1 MTRNENLTPERRRRY
16 WRITLWSV
24 VLMVVGA
31 MVLPLAGY
39 VYVGLSDAYAQIGE
53 AQDANP
59 RANYWRAVREGG
71 TRMTE
76 DGANLN
82 YSSVTGRPVPGSD
95 AVWLNR
101 EAENLI
107 NGSGQNWRQIRNRVI
122 AVYGGWILFGL
133 IVVLL
138 HFYAIRG
145 KVKLED
151 GASGVKVLRWTPW
164 ERFVHWVTAV
174 SFLVLAATGL
184 SLLFGRTVL
193 IPLMGPE
200 GFAAWAA
207 MSMGLHEFVGPWIF
221 TPGVALM
228 IAMWLVNNLP
238 EKGDVEWWIKG
249 GGIIGDSHPSSGRL
263 NSGEKLWF
271 WFIATFGVAC
281 IVTGVILAFPVEWA
295 QTRSTM
301 QLSSV
306 IHGAAALLWIAFW
319 MGHAYIGT
327 IGSEGSLEAMT
338 TGYVDVNWA
347 KQHHDRWYDEIA
359 DSAEHVTD
367 VPAQSAGDAPAQPSA
382 AKA

>member
-1 MTRNENLTPERRRRY
+1 MTRNKNMTPERRRRY
-16 WRITLWSV
+16 WRITLASV

-39 VYVGLSDAYAQIGE
+39 VYVGVSDAYAQGSG
-53 AQDANP
+53 AQDENP
-59 RANYWRAVREGG
+59 RANYWRAVREGESRV
-71 TRMTE
+71 TQ

-82 YSSVTGRPVPGSD
+82 YSSVTGRPMPGSD

-101 EAENLI
+101 EADNLI
-107 NGSGQNWRQIRNRVI
+107 NGAGQNWRQIRNRVV

-133 IVVLL
+133 IVVTLL
-138 HFYAIRG
+138 FYVIRG
-145 KVKLED
+145 RVDLEG
-151 GASGVKVLRWTPW
+151 GASGVKVLRWTAW

-174 SFLVLAATGL
+174 SFVVLAVTGL
-184 SLLFGRTVL
+184 SLLFGRTIL

-200 GFAAWAA
+200 GFSVWAA
-207 MSMGLHEFVGPWIF
+207 MAMGLHEFVGPWIF

-228 IAMWLVNNLP
+228 IGMWLVNNLP

-249 GGIIGDSHPSSGRL
+249 GGIIGSSHPSSGRL

-306 IHGAAALLWIAFW
+306 IHGVSALLWIAFW

-347 KQHHDRWYDEIA
+347 KQHHDRWYEEVA
-359 DSAEHVTD
+359 GSAEHVTGQ
-367 VPAQSAGDAPAQPSA
+367 QSAGDVPGEPTA

>member
-1 MTRNENLTPERRRRY
+1 MTRNKNLTPERRRRY
-16 WRITLWSV
+16 WRITLASV

-39 VYVGLSDAYAQIGE
+39 VYVGLSDAYAQGSG
-53 AQDANP
+53 AQDENP
-59 RANYWRAVREGG
+59 RANYWRAVREGESRV
-71 TRMTE
+71 TQ

-82 YSSVTGRPVPGSD
+82 YSSVTGRPMPGSD

-101 EAENLI
+101 EADNLI
-107 NGSGQNWRQIRNRVI
+107 NGAGQNWRQIRNRVV

-133 IVVLL
+133 IVVTLL
-138 HFYAIRG
+138 FYVIRG
-145 KVKLED
+145 RVDLEG
-151 GASGVKVLRWTPW
+151 GASGVKVLRWTAW

-174 SFLVLAATGL
+174 SFVVLAVTGL
-184 SLLFGRTVL
+184 SLLFGRTIL

-200 GFAAWAA
+200 GFSVWAA
-207 MSMGLHEFVGPWIF
+207 MAMGLHEFVGPWIF

-228 IAMWLVNNLP
+228 IGMWLVNNLP

-249 GGIIGDSHPSSGRL
+249 GGIIGSSHPSSGRL

-306 IHGAAALLWIAFW
+306 IHGVSALLWIAFW

-347 KQHHDRWYDEIA
+347 KQHHDRWYEEVA
-359 DSAEHVTD
+359 GSAEHVTGQ
-367 VPAQSAGDAPAQPSA
+367 QSAGDVPGEPTA

>member
-1 MTRNENLTPERRRRY
+1 MTRNKNLTPERRRRY
-16 WRITLWSV
+16 WRITLASV

-39 VYVGLSDAYAQIGE
+39 VYVGLSDAYAQGSG
-53 AQDANP
+53 AQDENP
-59 RANYWRAVREGG
+59 RANYWRAVREGQSRV
-71 TRMTE
+71 TQ

-82 YSSVTGRPVPGSD
+82 YSSVTGRPMPGSD

-101 EAENLI
+101 EADNLI
-107 NGSGQNWRQIRNRVI
+107 NGAGQNWRQIRNRVV

-133 IVVLL
+133 VVVTLL
-138 HFYAIRG
+138 FYVIRG
-145 KVKLED
+145 RVDLEG
-151 GASGVKVLRWTPW
+151 GASGVKVLRWTAW

-174 SFLVLAATGL
+174 SFVVLAVTGL
-184 SLLFGRTVL
+184 SLLFGRTIL

-200 GFAAWAA
+200 GFSVWAA
-207 MSMGLHEFVGPWIF
+207 MAMGLHEFVGPWIF

-228 IAMWLVNNLP
+228 IGMWLVNNLP
-238 EKGDVEWWIKG
+238 EKGDIEWWLKG
-249 GGIIGDSHPSSGRL
+249 GGIIGSSHPSSGRL

-306 IHGAAALLWIAFW
+306 IHGVSALLWIAFW

-347 KQHHDRWYDEIA
+347 KQHHDRWYEEVA
-359 DSAEHVTD
+359 GSAEHVTD
-367 VPAQSAGDAPAQPSA
+367 RQSAGDVPGEPTA

>member
-1 MTRNENLTPERRRRY
+1 MTRHKNLTPERRRRY
-16 WRITLWSV
+16 WRITLASV

-39 VYVGLSDAYAQIGE
+39 VYVGFSDAYAQGGG
-53 AQDANP
+53 AQDENP
-59 RANYWRAVREGG
+59 RANYWRAVREGQSRV
-71 TRMTE
+71 TQ

-82 YSSVTGRPVPGSD
+82 YSSVTGRPMPGSD
-95 AVWLNR
+95 AAWLNR

-107 NGSGQNWRQIRNRVI
+107 NGAGQNWRQIRNRVI

-133 IVVLL
+133 VVVMLL
-138 HFYAIRG
+138 FYAIRG
-145 KVKLED
+145 RVDLE
-151 GASGVKVLRWTPW
+151 GGESGVKVLRWTAW

-174 SFLVLAATGL
+174 SFLILAVTGL
-184 SLLFGRTVL
+184 SLLFGRTIL

-200 GFAAWAA
+200 GFSVWAA
-207 MSMGLHEFVGPWIF
+207 MAMGLHEFFGPWVF

-228 IAMWLVNNLP
+228 IGMWLVNNLP
-238 EKGDVEWWIKG
+238 EKGDIEWWIKG
-249 GGIIGDSHPSSGRL
+249 GGIIGSSHPSSGRL

-281 IVTGVILAFPVEWA
+281 VVTGVILAFPVEWA

-306 IHGAAALLWIAFW
+306 IHGVCALLWIAFW

-347 KQHHDRWYDEIA
+347 RQHHDRWYEEVA
-359 DSAEHVTD
+359 DTAEHVTD
-367 VPAQSAGDAPAQPSA
+367 QQSTGDVPGEPTA

>member
-1 MTRNENLTPERRRRY
+1 MTRNKNLTPERRRRY
-16 WRITLWSV
+16 WRITLASV

-39 VYVGLSDAYAQIGE
+39 VYVGLSDAYAQGSG
-53 AQDANP
+53 AQDENP
-59 RANYWRAVREGG
+59 RANYWRAVREGQSRV
-71 TRMTE
+71 TQ

-82 YSSVTGRPVPGSD
+82 YSSVTGRPMPGSD

-101 EAENLI
+101 EADNLI
-107 NGSGQNWRQIRNRVI
+107 NGAGQNWRQIRNRVV

-133 IVVLL
+133 IVVTLL
-138 HFYAIRG
+138 FYVIRG
-145 KVKLED
+145 RVDLEG
-151 GASGVKVLRWTPW
+151 GASGVKVLRWTAW

-174 SFLVLAATGL
+174 SFVVLAVTGL
-184 SLLFGRTVL
+184 SLLFGRTIL

-200 GFAAWAA
+200 GFSVWAA
-207 MSMGLHEFVGPWIF
+207 MAMGLHEFVGPWIF

-228 IAMWLVNNLP
+228 IGMWLVNNLP
-238 EKGDVEWWIKG
+238 EKGDIEWWLKG
-249 GGIIGDSHPSSGRL
+249 GGIIGSSHPSSGRL

-306 IHGAAALLWIAFW
+306 IHGVSALLWIAFW

-347 KQHHDRWYDEIA
+347 KQHHDRWYEEVA
-359 DSAEHVTD
+359 GSAEHVTD
-367 VPAQSAGDAPAQPSA
+367 RQSAGDVPGEPTA

>member
-1 MTRNENLTPERRRRY
+1 MTRNRNLTPERRRRY
-16 WRITLWSV
+16 WRITLASV

-31 MVLPLAGY
+31 MALPLAGY
-39 VYVGLSDAYAQIGE
+39 LYVGLSDAYAQGGGAE
-53 AQDANP
+53 DSNP
-59 RANYWRAVREGG
+59 RANYWRAVREGRAG
-71 TRMTE
+71 SGD
-76 DGANLN
+76 DGVN
-82 YSSVTGRPVPGSD
+82 YSSVTGRPMPGSD

-133 IVVLL
+133 VVVML

-145 KVKLED
+145 RVDVED
-151 GASGVKVLRWTPW
+151 GMSGVKVLRWTAW
-164 ERFVHWVTAV
+164 ERFVHWVTAA
-174 SFLVLAATGL
+174 SFLVLAVTGL
-184 SLLFGRTVL
+184 SLLFGRSVL

-200 GFAAWAA
+200 GFSVWAA
-207 MSMGLHEFVGPWIF
+207 FAMGLHEFVGPWIF

-228 IAMWLVNNLP
+228 LAMWIVNNLP
-238 EKGDVEWWIKG
+238 EKGDLEWWLKG
-249 GGIIGDSHPSSGRL
+249 GGIIGKSHPSSGRL

-295 QTRSTM
+295 QTRNTM
-301 QLSSV
+301 QVSNV
-306 IHGAAALLWIAFW
+306 VHGVSALLWIAFW

-359 DSAEHVTD
+359 DTAEHVTEK
-367 VPAQSAGDAPAQPSA
+367 PAAGASAEPGAGAAASA
-382 AKA
+382 

>member
-1 MTRNENLTPERRRRY
+1 MTRNKNLTPERRRRY
-16 WRITLWSV
+16 WRITLASV

-31 MVLPLAGY
+31 VVLPLAGY
-39 VYVGLSDAYAQIGE
+39 VYVGFSDAYAQGSE
-53 AQDANP
+53 AQDENP
-59 RANYWRAVREGG
+59 RANYWRAVREGRSRV
-71 TRMTE
+71 TQ

-82 YSSVTGRPVPGSD
+82 YSSVTGRPMPGSD

-101 EAENLI
+101 EADNLI
-107 NGSGQNWRQIRNRVI
+107 NGAGQNWRQIRNRVV

-133 IVVLL
+133 VVVTLL
-138 HFYAIRG
+138 FYAIRG
-145 KVKLED
+145 RVDLEG
-151 GASGVKVLRWTPW
+151 GASGVKVLRWTAW

-174 SFLVLAATGL
+174 SFLVLAVTGL
-184 SLLFGRTVL
+184 SLLFGRTIL

-200 GFAAWAA
+200 GFSVWAA
-207 MSMGLHEFVGPWIF
+207 MAMGLHEFVGPWVF

-228 IAMWLVNNLP
+228 IGMWLVNNLP

-249 GGIIGDSHPSSGRL
+249 GGIIGSSHPSSGRL

-306 IHGAAALLWIAFW
+306 IHGVCALLWIAFW

-347 KQHHDRWYDEIA
+347 KQHHDRWYEEIA
-359 DSAEHVTD
+359 DTAEHVTD
-367 VPAQSAGDAPAQPSA
+367 RQSAGDVPGEPTA

>member
-1 MTRNENLTPERRRRY
+1 MTRNGNLTPERRRRY
-16 WRITLWSV
+16 WRITLASV

-31 MVLPLAGY
+31 MALPLTGY
-39 VYVGLSDAYAQIGE
+39 LYVGLSDAYAQGG
-53 AQDANP
+53 ADDSNP
-59 RANYWRAVREGG
+59 RANYWRAVRAGQAG
-71 TRMTE
+71 SSA
-76 DGANLN
+76 DGVN
-82 YSSVTGRPVPGSD
+82 YSSVTGRPMPDSGE
-95 AVWLNR
+95 VWLNR

-133 IVVLL
+133 IVVML

-145 KVKLED
+145 RVNLED
-151 GASGVKVLRWTPW
+151 GMSGVKVQRWTPW
-164 ERFVHWVTAV
+164 ERFVHWVTAA
-174 SFLVLAATGL
+174 SFVVLTVTGL
-184 SLLFGRTVL
+184 SLLFGRTIL

-200 GFAAWAA
+200 GFSVWATI
-207 MSMGLHEFVGPWIF
+207 SMGLHEFVGPWIF

-238 EKGDVEWWIKG
+238 EKGDIDWWIKG
-249 GGIIGDSHPSSGRL
+249 GGIIGKSHPSSGRL

-271 WFIATFGVAC
+271 WFIATVGVAC

-301 QLSSV
+301 QLSNV
-306 IHGAAALLWIAFW
+306 IHGVAALLWIAFW
-319 MGHAYIGT
+319 IGHAYIGT

-347 KQHHDRWYDEIA
+347 KQHHDRWYEEIA
-359 DSAEHVTD
+359 DTAEHVT
-367 VPAQSAGDAPAQPSA
+367 VQQPAGSDATGEPSA